1 VTQQSIIFE
10 DFEFPRISGLEYLTN
25 GDDAGTDFLFIN
37 EPSES
42 FSMYFERNFP
52 IFTVPDSMDRDYGL
66 FEFKRQDKLIKFF
79 CPQKRENISSVIWYF
94 YVEMLDESGEKH
106 TLPGQ
111 VRVAFDV
118 PDVLQ
123 STKKPRFIDVLE
135 QVKLNL

>member
-10 DFEFPRISGLEYLTN
+10 EFELPRISGLEYLTN

-118 PDVLQ
+118 QDVLQ